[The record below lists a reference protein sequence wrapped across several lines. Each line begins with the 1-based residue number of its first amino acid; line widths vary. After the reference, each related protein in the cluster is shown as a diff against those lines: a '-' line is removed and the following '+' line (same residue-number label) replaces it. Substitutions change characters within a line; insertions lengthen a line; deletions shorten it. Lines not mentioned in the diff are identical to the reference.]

1 MINIYEN
8 TVSTSKFTVQEK
20 PASSL
25 LGQDENDISLLKHRS
40 PTTKSSLFSI
50 LPIPLI
56 KKILSYISYFPD
68 IPHLRLVCK
77 TWSKVIDQILFD
89 HIIDNFSKFHPIVA
103 TLTLRCHD
111 HSKVI
116 TEHEI
121 QMELRTIPKPEKY
134 TTKFRIEFLPI
145 ITSLKKP
152 LVKDLFKSVEAFF
165 RCYYI
170 DESNRNFEIKDK
182 YHINEER
189 GDISNA
195 DKKSDKGK
203 NKTKI
208 KDNFPEIITYERIDD
223 NSSIGVETKILKEVE
238 ISEIFMSSLG
248 TCIKSQDFSHEIA
261 ADLAIEF
268 QYIPDQ
274 PMTFSVKSVGFRPLF
289 VINWFKNVLK
299 N

>member
-25 LGQDENDISLLKHRS
+25 LGQDENDLSLLKHRS
-40 PTTKSSLFSI
+40 LATKSSLFSI
-50 LPIPLI
+50 LPIQLI
-56 KKILSYISYFPD
+56 KKILSNISYFPD

-89 HIIDNFSKFHPIVA
+89 HIIDNFSKLYPIVA
-103 TLTLRCHD
+103 KLTLRCHD
-111 HSKVI
+111 HSNVI

-121 QMELRTIPKPEKY
+121 QMELRLIPKPEKY
-134 TTKFRIEFLPI
+134 TTKFRVEFLPI
-145 ITSLKKP
+145 INSLKKP
-152 LVKDLFKSVEAFF
+152 LVKDLFKSVKTFF
-165 RCYYI
+165 RCYYT
-170 DESNRNFEIKDK
+170 DESKCNFEIKDK

-189 GDISNA
+189 GDINKA
-195 DKKSDKGK
+195 DKNSDKGK

-208 KDNFPEIITYERIDD
+208 KDNFPDD

-248 TCIKSQDFSHEIA
+248 TCIKSQDFPHEIA

-268 QYIPDQ
+268 QYVPDQ
-274 PMTFSVKSVGFRPLF
+274 PMIFSVKSVGFRPLF
-289 VINWFKNVLK
+289 VISWFKNVLK

>member
-25 LGQDENDISLLKHRS
+25 LGQDENDLSLLKHRS
-40 PTTKSSLFSI
+40 PTTKSSLFST

-89 HIIDNFSKFHPIVA
+89 HIIDNFSKLHPIVA

-152 LVKDLFKSVEAFF
+152 LVKDLFKSVEVFF
-165 RCYYI
+165 RCYYT
-170 DESNRNFEIKDK
+170 DESKCNFEIKDK

-189 GDISNA
+189 GDI
-195 DKKSDKGK
+195 
-203 NKTKI
+203 I
-208 KDNFPEIITYERIDD
+208 
-223 NSSIGVETKILKEVE
+223 ETKILKEVE

-289 VINWFKNVLK
+289 
-299 N
+299 